1 MQGLLWGL
9 PGVQAVALVSLPEA
23 LGAQSPVPHQQ
34 EQPTHAPCVMHTF
47 TCMASALSTRVRAL
61 VTGTDASNPKD
72 SLAFHF
78 VPVLKTAAQIPR
90 SLGKA
95 GHTTFPGR
103 LQADR
108 SGNIIFLKTPL
119 GLLQQ
124 FLGFAHDLKA
134 RQSPCSNP
142 SAF

>member
-1 MQGLLWGL
+1 MQGFLWGL
-9 PGVQAVALVSLPEA
+9 PSVQAVALVSLPEA
-23 LGAQSPVPHQQ
+23 LGAQSHTSRSSPH
-34 EQPTHAPCVMHTF
+34 TR
-47 TCMASALSTRVRAL
+47 ALCRAHLHLHGFSSFHLSYPRAL

-124 FLGFAHDLKA
+124 FLGFARDLKA

>member
-1 MQGLLWGL
+1 MGT
-9 PGVQAVALVSLPEA
+9 VANS
-23 LGAQSPVPHQQ
+23 SK
-34 EQPTHAPCVMHTF
+34 
-47 TCMASALSTRVRAL
+47 
-61 VTGTDASNPKD
+61 N

-78 VPVLKTAAQIPR
+78 VRVLKTAAQTPR

-95 GHTTFPGR
+95 AHTTFPGR

-108 SGNIIFLKTPL
+108 SGNIIFLKAL
-119 GLLQQ
+119 LDLLQQ
-124 FLGFAHDLKA
+124 FLGFAHDLKV